1 MRTKT
6 LTTYSQAFLAY
17 AFVAGA
23 RLASARINETGFC
36 VYELNDSDGLATKAL
51 DRWLAD
57 ETLVNAKMYA
67 SMFRKVKRITTECR
81 KTAKLQKN
89 EAENDNGTAVAIG

>member
-36 VYELNDSDGLATKAL
+36 VYELDDSDSVATKAL
-51 DRWLAD
+51 NRWLSD
-57 ETLVNAKMYA
+57 EVLDNAKLYA
-67 SMFRKVKRITTECR
+67 SAFRKVKRITTECR
-81 KTAKLQKN
+81 NTAKIQKDG
-89 EAENDNGTAVAIG
+89 EKHDSSTTVSVS